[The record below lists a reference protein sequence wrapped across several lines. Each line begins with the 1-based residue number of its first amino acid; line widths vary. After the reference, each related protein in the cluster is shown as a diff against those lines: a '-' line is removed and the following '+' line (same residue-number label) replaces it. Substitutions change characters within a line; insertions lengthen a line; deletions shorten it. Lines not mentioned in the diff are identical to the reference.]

1 MMLNL
6 KGYYQS
12 LKRKLKI
19 KVWKGL
25 RLSGLLTQILVLCGV
40 KSKVKTANASNLLA
54 FTSLDKMPLS
64 AFINAMCYDDKRPE
78 NWHELLSEYY
88 IVKEDDKAA
97 MFVRIVAQMRGIQHR
112 AKYIDVMLNAMSLYY
127 NEDLAKELKKDF
139 KQFKWDAETYQS
151 DIKAAVNFEKNKILQ
166 FKALEAQLDSI
177 NNNTR
182 GVDKSPNE
190 VYKGLLNSIFEI
202 NKHEGHKAI
211 TLEGSTAF
219 EYAIALGR
227 LERHIKAINQNK
239 A

>member
-1 MMLNL
+1 MPNWR
-6 KGYYQS
+6 GYYQN
-12 LKRKLKI
+12 LRAKLKI
-19 KVWKGL
+19 KGLKGL
-25 RLSGLLTQILVLCGV
+25 RWSGLLTQILDLCGV
-40 KSKVKTANASNLLA
+40 KSKAQTAKDSSLSV

-127 NEDLAKELKKDF
+127 NEDLAKELKKEF

-151 DIKAAVNFEKNKILQ
+151 DIKAAVNFEKNKVLQ
-166 FKALEAQLDSI
+166 FKTLEAQLDSI
-177 NNNTR
+177 NNNTK

-211 TLEGSTAF
+211 TLEGSTAY
-219 EYAIALGR
+219 EYAIAIGR